1 VHKIEGVGF
10 CSFLCED
17 LVGEGAAVA
26 ETLLFVDGEGVA
38 LDPEVMLQPRLVP
51 QQVLTAQF
59 KGTVA

>member
-1 VHKIEGVGF
+1 MGF
-10 CSFLCED
+10 VSYICEY

-26 ETLLFVDGEGVA
+26 ETLLLVDGEGVA

-59 KGTVA
+59 KLGVSSLLY